1 MNLSLQGIGM
11 TSLRTRERMIKR
23 LSEQGIHNK
32 KILEIM
38 RDTPRHIFMDE
49 ALASRA
55 YEDTAL
61 PIGYN
66 QTISQPYIVAKMT
79 ELLLGSTG
87 HLAKVL
93 EIGTGCG
100 YQTAILAQL
109 VDHVYSIE
117 RILPLQRKAKGYL
130 WDLKLTNIS
139 YLYNDG
145 NLGWPDYAPFDG
157 ILASAAP
164 AEIPLIL
171 LQQLAIGGV
180 MVIPIGTSGQQ
191 TLQRV
196 TRKTSGYDIEELEA
210 VTFVPFFIR
219 KRINKN
225 VNAQVIFISK
235 RSRPKVQ
242 YVNAK

>member
-1 MNLSLQGIGM
+1 MTLSLQGMGM

-23 LSEQGIHNK
+23 LSEQGIRNQK
-32 KILEIM
+32 VLEIM

-49 ALASRA
+49 ALSSRA

-79 ELLLGSTG
+79 ELLLEATG
-87 HLAKVL
+87 HLGKVL

-117 RILPLQRKAKGYL
+117 RILPLQRKAKGHL
-130 WDLKLTNIS
+130 WDLKLKNVS

-145 NLGWPDYAPFDG
+145 NLGWSDYAPFDA

-164 AEIPLIL
+164 FEIPQEL
-171 LQQLAIGGV
+171 LQQLAVGGV
-180 MVIPIGTSGQQ
+180 MVIPIGVNGQQ

-196 TRKTSGYDIEELEA
+196 TRNINDYEVETLES
-210 VTFVPFFIR
+210 VTFVPFLSG
-219 KRINKN
+219 KE
-225 VNAQVIFISK
+225 
-235 RSRPKVQ
+235 
-242 YVNAK
+242 

>member
-1 MNLSLQGIGM
+1 MTLSLQGMGM

-23 LSEQGIHNK
+23 LSEQGIRNQK
-32 KILEIM
+32 VLEIM

-49 ALASRA
+49 ALSSRA

-79 ELLLGSTG
+79 ELLLEATG
-87 HLAKVL
+87 RLGKVL

-117 RILPLQRKAKGYL
+117 RILPLQRKAKGHL
-130 WDLKLTNIS
+130 WDLKLKNVS

-145 NLGWPDYAPFDG
+145 NLGWSDYAPFDA

-164 AEIPLIL
+164 FEIPQEL
-171 LQQLAIGGV
+171 LQQLAVGGV
-180 MVIPIGTSGQQ
+180 MVIPIGINGQQ

-196 TRKTSGYDIEELEA
+196 TRNINDYEVEILES
-210 VTFVPFFIR
+210 VTFVPFLSG
-219 KRINKN
+219 KE
-225 VNAQVIFISK
+225 
-235 RSRPKVQ
+235 
-242 YVNAK
+242 

>member
-1 MNLSLQGIGM
+1 MTLSLQGIGM

-23 LSEQGIHNK
+23 LLGQGIHNEK
-32 KILEIM
+32 VLEIM

-79 ELLLGSTG
+79 ELLLRSSD
-87 HLAKVL
+87 HLGKVL

-109 VDHVYSIE
+109 VDKVYSIE
-117 RILPLQRKAKGYL
+117 RILPLQKKAKSNL
-130 WDLKLTNIS
+130 WDLKFKNIS
-139 YLYNDG
+139 YLYSDG
-145 NLGWPDYAPFDG
+145 HLGWPDYAPFDG
-157 ILASAAP
+157 ILASAAA
-164 AEIPLIL
+164 AEIPPML

-180 MVIPIGTSGQQ
+180 MVIPIGITGQQ
-191 TLQRV
+191 TLQRI
-196 TRKTSGYDIEELEA
+196 TRTTIGYDIEQLEA
-210 VTFVPFFIR
+210 VTFVPFLSG
-219 KRINKN
+219 KE
-225 VNAQVIFISK
+225 
-235 RSRPKVQ
+235 
-242 YVNAK
+242 